1 MLHFSRILP
10 NYFNTTRTYSRK
22 KLLACVFADEEYSIL
37 PRNPN
42 KNQLHEALES
52 KRYEDASRL
61 IASERESYLVECFK
75 GGEKFY
81 KSCLHIIAAIHDIQQ
96 ATELCRQ
103 LLQRISNRKN
113 REYLMNMTTVDE
125 FDMGGWKVHARVAAI
140 HIAAYKGNAGVV
152 RMLSREYG
160 VDVNCSTSEI
170 LKEPPLT
177 GLTPLY
183 WATVNGQ
190 TEVVKLLL
198 DNNAD
203 VNASCSDDG
212 VTPLHIAG
220 CNGHTEVLKLLLE
233 NNADVNA
240 RRTDNGA
247 TPLHIAAFE
256 GHAEVVKLLL
266 DSNADVNASCT
277 NDGATPLYIAAQQG
291 HTVVVKLLLENN
303 ADVNACRTDDGT
315 TPLYVTAGE

>member
-1 MLHFSRILP
+1 MLSM
-10 NYFNTTRTYSRK
+10 T
-22 KLLACVFADEEYSIL
+22 KLHL
-37 PRNPN
+37 
-42 KNQLHEALES
+42 ALES
-52 KRYEDASRL
+52 GRSNE
-61 IASERESYLVECFK
+61 ASELIKSYREDVLIKCFENYESYSPPS
-75 GGEKFY
+75 Y
-81 KSCLHIIAAIHDIQQ
+81 KSNLHIIAGLKDKQQ
-96 ATELCRQ
+96 AVRLCQEL
-103 LLQRISNRKN
+103 LDNVNEAEN
-113 REYLMNMTTVDE
+113 RERLLNATVVYE
-125 FDMGGWKVHARVAAI
+125 VRLGEEKIRVRVAAI